1 MMNEGIKQAL
11 IGIVG
16 EKNYTDSLVDMVSYS
31 KDASEFKHRPDA
43 AVWATST
50 EEISSILKLA
60 NKEKFPVT
68 ARGAGTSLSGLSVP
82 ERGGVILD
90 LGRMN
95 KIIRISIEDR
105 LAVVQPGVVYA
116 SLEKA
121 LTPYGF
127 FFPPDPAS
135 GIVST
140 LGGNVACNAGGI
152 KGAKYGTTK
161 DYVMALEVVLPD
173 GRVMHTGSNCMK
185 SVSGYDLTKLFVGS
199 EGTLGVITEITL
211 KINPKPPRTLTT
223 MATFD
228 DLEDAGRAVTEIM
241 HSGIVPS
248 ALEIVDQQ
256 TIIALNQNADLNL
269 PEVEAILVAETD
281 GYTEDETEF
290 QLAKVMDI
298 FKKNNASTIKR
309 ASSAEEAETLW
320 TARKTA
326 YGVMSRVNTNLFV
339 EDLSVPISKMPDIL
353 RAVSDVAKKY
363 DLKIPTVGHAGDG
376 NLHPTISFDGTNP
389 EEVERVE
396 KASEDIYDKVIG
408 MGGTLT
414 GEHGIGLAKARFMPL
429 EHDEVN
435 MDVMRGIKKLF
446 DPNNILNP
454 GKMALDDT
462 FAADS
467 PR

>member
-1 MMNEGIKQAL
+1 MDEKIKQAL

-16 EKNYTDSLVDMVSYS
+16 KEDYTDSLIDMIAYS

-43 AVWATST
+43 AVWATTT
-50 EEISSILKLA
+50 EQISAILKVA
-60 NKEKFPVT
+60 NREKFPVT

-82 ERGGVILD
+82 ERGGVVLD

-95 KIIRISIEDR
+95 KIIKISIEDR

-116 SLEKA
+116 SLEKVLA
-121 LTPYGF
+121 PHGF

-135 GIVST
+135 GTVST

-161 DYVMALEVVLPD
+161 DYVLALEVVLPD
-173 GRVMHTGSNCMK
+173 GRVMHTGSHCMK

-199 EGTLGVITEITL
+199 EGTLGVITEIIL
-211 KINPKPPRTLTT
+211 KINPKPPLTLTT

-228 DLEDAGRAVTEIM
+228 DLEDAGRAVAEIM
-241 HSGIVPS
+241 YSGIVPS

-256 TIIALNQNADLNL
+256 TLIALNQNTDLNL

-281 GYTEDETEF
+281 GHTKDETEF
-290 QLAKVMDI
+290 QLAKIIDI
-298 FKKNNASTIKR
+298 FKKNNASTVKR
-309 ASSAEEAETLW
+309 ASSAEEAEALW

-339 EDLSVPISKMPDIL
+339 EDLSVPISKMPNIL
-353 RAVSDVAKKY
+353 RTVSDIAKKY

-389 EEVERVE
+389 EEVRRVE
-396 KASEDIYDKVIG
+396 KASEEIYDEVIRL
-408 MGGTLT
+408 GGTLT
-414 GEHGIGLAKARFMPL
+414 GEHGIGLAKARFMHL
-429 EHDEVN
+429 EHDEVS
-435 MDVMRGIKKLF
+435 MDIMRGIKKLF

-454 GKMALDDT
+454 GKMALE
-462 FAADS
+462 A
-467 PR
+467 